1 MEQLSYFIRKDSLNV
16 DQLTIGGNLIL
27 YNLELKLDVLRET
40 LGVPLTFD
48 ISRGC
53 IKKLSVTIPW
63 TNLFG
68 QPIELLIDTIL
79 IVIRSK
85 TEAEMKHTA
94 HTTCQTIPINL
105 LTHTNP
111 NIPSIEI
118 RLSIITVE
126 KIYLRRH
133 FCSKNSKSS
142 IL

>member
-1 MEQLSYFIRKDSLNV
+1 MQAVLSVATLPLRGYLTELILEQLSYFIRKDSLNV

-48 ISRGC
+48 ISRGF

-94 HTTCQTIPINL
+94 HTTCQTIP
-105 LTHTNP
+105 TNP
-111 NIPSIEI
+111 
-118 RLSIITVE
+118 TVGNNNTE
-126 KIYLRRH
+126 NDK
-133 FCSKNSKSS
+133 K
-142 IL
+142 